1 MLHDPGMTA
10 TVLGSAS
17 ALLALGAMV
26 RIACIDL
33 RCLEIDPGWA
43 VLAGGAA
50 LGAIV
55 AVEGGGAVA
64 GSVGAAALTS
74 GAAWLLGHLRPGGI
88 GQGDVTL
95 FAVVGLVAG
104 PQFLAPVL
112 VIGAGFCLASS
123 VAYGLARGK
132 RPGRIL
138 RHLVPAG
145 PPLLAALGPV
155 FAWRIAAAIWP
166 DLVLEDAL
174 AVAFLAITGP
184 MALAV
189 ALVAG
194 ALPMAVRRRAAPAAP
209 CGSRSRVNQE
219 REN

>member
-10 TVLGSAS
+10 TVLGAAS

-33 RCLEIDPGWA
+33 RWLEIEPGWA
-43 VLAGGAA
+43 ALAGGAA
-50 LGAIV
+50 LV
-55 AVEGGGAVA
+55 AFVSVEGGGAFA
-64 GSVGAAALTS
+64 GAVGTAALTG
-74 GAAWLLGHLRPGGI
+74 GAAWLAGRLRPGGI

-112 VIGAGFCLASS
+112 VIGAGFCLACC

-138 RHLVPAG
+138 RHLVPAA
-145 PPLLAALGPV
+145 PPLMAALGPV
-155 FAWRIAAAIWP
+155 FAWRIAVAIRP
-166 DLVLEDAL
+166 DLVLEEAL
-174 AVAFLAITGP
+174 AVVFVTLAGLA
-184 MALAV
+184 ALTA

-194 ALPMAVRRRAAPAAP
+194 ALPMAIRRRAIPATP
-209 CGSRSRVNQE
+209 RGPGGRINQGKGD
-219 REN
+219 

>member
-1 MLHDPGMTA
+1 MQPDPGMTA
-10 TVLGSAS
+10 SILGAMS
-17 ALLALGAMV
+17 ALLALGAMA

-43 VLAGGAA
+43 ALAGVAA

-55 AVEGGGAVA
+55 AVEGGRAVA
-64 GSVGAAALTS
+64 GAVVAAALTG
-74 GAAWLLGHLRPGGI
+74 GAAWVAARLRPGRI
-88 GQGDVTL
+88 GQGDVVL

-112 VIGAGFCLASS
+112 VIGAAFCLASC

-132 RPGRIL
+132 RPMRSF
-138 RHLVPAG
+138 RHMVPAA
-145 PPLLAALGPV
+145 PPLMAALAPV

-166 DLVLEDAL
+166 DLVLETAMAAAFMAIAGPAAL
-174 AVAFLAITGP
+174 AA
-184 MALAV
+184 

-194 ALPMAVRRRAAPAAP
+194 ALPMAVRRRAIPATP
-209 CGSRSRVNQE
+209 RGPGGRINQE
-219 REN
+219 KGD